1 MKIISS
7 LFLIVLFV
15 CTNTYGQI
23 SGKINDS
30 QGEVIPFAN
39 ILLLAHSDSSLVKGT
54 LSDESGQFVFSEIS
68 SGVYFIRIQFV
79 GYQTLDLKQF
89 QWNSSEGQKDLGTK
103 TLEEDVA
110 QMDAIVIQATKPLIK
125 QEIDR
130 MVINVEN
137 SIMTK
142 GSTALQVLER
152 SPGIYIDRRNNDITL
167 NGKSGVMIMFNG
179 KLLRLPVSEIVNMLN
194 GMNADNVEKV
204 EIFSTPPAKYDAEGS
219 GGLINIALKT
229 NDQIGTNGSVSL
241 TGGYGWAEKSIASL
255 NINHSNSRLNFYG
268 TYSFSHDRSFY
279 DWDATAR
286 SFVPLF
292 NFQTETY
299 FLSEIRLNQNSHN
312 AIFGLDYDLNN
323 QTTIGANL
331 TFSHSLVN
339 QDIANRGEYFFPPDS
354 LLAMNINLGGQNK
367 WNNLISNIYLEKQLG
382 KGKQLNVD
390 LDYLYYQNESPYQVN
405 NTFFND
411 NEDEVSPSGELS
423 SLQRGSSDMAIHI
436 GAAKLDY
443 SQQINDQ
450 LKLETGVK
458 ATYSESGNIGQL
470 ERYLD
475 GQWLNNGAPSSDVN
489 MTERI
494 GALYA
499 SFNMQLSPTFNM
511 IVGARY
517 EYWDRRIQEENNE
530 IQQQLGRFFPTI
542 FISKKLSEK
551 SDLQLAYSKRTSRPA
566 YNDMSSYVRY
576 NDPVSVFT
584 GNPLLQPTITHN
596 LRLGYNIDSYVFAL
610 SFDRDENSI
619 VRFQLTDNPA
629 GDLIYVSPQNVNYQN
644 SLNLQANIP
653 LKIAKWWDVN
663 VGATGNL
670 RQFKLTYPKNDVNK
684 TFVTYNL
691 NANHIFTLPED
702 FSIELSGWYLGSYFN
717 GTVKNNGFGM
727 LNLGVKKQ
735 FKNSSLQFSITD
747 LFKSMQIDSYYG
759 RLTEEPFALTSE
771 VHYEAESAK
780 SRIFRLTYSVSF
792 GNTQLKEKKNRN
804 SAAKEEKERIRQE

>member
-1 MKIISS
+1 MKILSPLVL
-7 LFLIVLFV
+7 LF
-15 CTNTYGQI
+15 CTLSNTFGQI
-23 SGKINDS
+23 SGQVVDS
-30 QGEVIPFAN
+30 KKEPIPFAN
-39 ILLLAHSDSSLVKGT
+39 VLLLSPADSSLTKGT
-54 LSDESGQFVFSEIS
+54 LSDESGQFIFDDIP
-68 SGVYFIRIQFV
+68 SGEYFIRLQFV
-79 GYQTLDLKQF
+79 GYQTLDSPVF
-89 QWNSSEGQKDLGTK
+89 QWLTEKGYKDLGTQI
-103 TLEEDVA
+103 LEEDIA
-110 QMDAIVIQATKPLIK
+110 QMDAIVVQATKPLFT

-167 NGKSGVMIMFNG
+167 NGKSGVMVMLNG

-204 EIFSTPPAKYDAEGS
+204 ELFSTPPAKYDAEGS
-219 GGLINIALKT
+219 GGLINIALK
-229 NDQIGTNGSVSL
+229 NNNQVGTNGSVSL
-241 TGGYGWAEKSIASL
+241 TGGYGWAEKSIASF
-255 NINHSNSRLNFYG
+255 NINHSNSRLNIYG

-312 AIFGLDYDLNN
+312 AVLGMDYNLNS
-323 QTTIGANL
+323 QTVIGANL
-331 TFSHSLVN
+331 TFNHSLVN
-339 QDIANRGEYFFPPDS
+339 QDITNRGEYFFPPDS
-354 LLAMNINLGGQNK
+354 LLAMKINLGGKSK
-367 WNNLISNIYLEKQLG
+367 WNNLISNVYLEKQLG

-390 LDYLYYQNESPYQVN
+390 FDYLYYQNESPYQVN
-405 NTFFND
+405 NTFLND
-411 NEDEVSPSGELS
+411 NEDEVNPSGELS
-423 SLQRGSSDMAIHI
+423 SLQRGSSDMTIHI

-458 ATYSESGNIGQL
+458 ATYSENNNIGQL

-475 GQWLNNGAPSSDVN
+475 GQWLNDGTPSSDVN

-511 IVGARY
+511 IVGGRY

-596 LRLGYNIDSYVFAL
+596 LRLGFNIDSYVFAL

-629 GDLIYVSPQNVNYQN
+629 GDLIYVSPQNVDYQN
-644 SLNLQANIP
+644 SINLQANIP

-663 VGATGNL
+663 IGATGNL
-670 RQFKLTYPKNDVNK
+670 RQFKLTYPKNEVNK
-684 TFVTYNL
+684 TFLTYNL
-691 NANHIFTLPED
+691 NTNHIFTLPKD

-747 LFKSMQIDSYYG
+747 LFKSMQVDSYYG

-780 SRIFRLTYSVSF
+780 SRIFRLTYSHSF
-792 GNTQLKEKKNRN
+792 GNTKLKEKKSRN
-804 SAAKEEKERIRQE
+804 SAAKEEKERIRRE